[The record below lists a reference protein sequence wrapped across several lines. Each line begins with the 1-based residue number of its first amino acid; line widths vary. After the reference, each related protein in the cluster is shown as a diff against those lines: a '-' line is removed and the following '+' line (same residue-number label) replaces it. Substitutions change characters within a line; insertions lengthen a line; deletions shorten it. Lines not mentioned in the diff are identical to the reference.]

1 MVESRRLIWFILF
14 RLVVVSILF
23 ASTTFLFLKDPA
35 TFSRT
40 AFNGTLILSI
50 VTALLSGSVLLVARY
65 FSSLNNYV
73 IYLLLV
79 WDISYVTVL
88 LIITGG
94 IVSPFSFLYL
104 IVIIGVSTTL
114 SRRES
119 LLCASLCSI
128 LYGALI
134 DLQYYGKLTSL
145 GLSQEPSSQFGSAY
159 IFYTIFINMLAYF
172 VAALLSGYLAERL
185 RRSEWDLARKV
196 VDYEELE
203 RLNSAIVANLD
214 SGLMTVNN
222 QGRVRVINR
231 YAADLSGT
239 TQEDAYD
246 AELAEIMPFFS
257 GIMLGKG
264 SHSREELSCSAPDG
278 SMQIYGYK
286 VVPLFDSVGER
297 EGFIIN
303 FKDLTSIKVLEE
315 RLKRSDKLAAIGELA
330 ARIAHEIRNPLAA
343 ISGSVQLIA
352 GGDRVDAADLKL
364 FQIVLRE
371 AERLNGLVSDFLSYA
386 KPNQPNPRI
395 VEVATFLG
403 EFAVIAR
410 QDKRLHSLNIVIDC
424 QSSVQGYFDPG
435 LMQQAL
441 WNLVLNACDA
451 ITEQGEIRL
460 TASAAKEEGG
470 GQGGTLLEISDTGG
484 GIAAEHLSHLFEPF
498 YTTKHGGTGLGLATV
513 YRIIDAHQ
521 GKIDVT
527 SAHGKTT
534 FSVWLPLQKFDKE

>member
-1 MVESRRLIWFILF
+1 
-14 RLVVVSILF
+14 
-23 ASTTFLFLKDPA
+23 
-35 TFSRT
+35 
-40 AFNGTLILSI
+40 
-50 VTALLSGSVLLVARY
+50 
-65 FSSLNNYV
+65 
-73 IYLLLV
+73 
-79 WDISYVTVL
+79 
-88 LIITGG
+88 
-94 IVSPFSFLYL
+94 
-104 IVIIGVSTTL
+104 
-114 SRRES
+114 
-119 LLCASLCSI
+119 
-128 LYGALI
+128 
-134 DLQYYGKLTSL
+134 
-145 GLSQEPSSQFGSAY
+145 
-159 IFYTIFINMLAYF
+159 MLAYF

-352 GGDRVDAADLKL
+352 GGDRVDTADLKL

-371 AERLNGLVSDFLSYA
+371 AERLNGLVTDFLSYA

-470 GQGGTLLEISDTGG
+470 GQGGTLLEITDTGG